1 MALKNMIEIFPNMS
15 DGEVIDKLHE
25 LVDVLEKHYK
35 EEIEEFAE
43 HSPSG
48 HLPFQYGYSC
58 GKMEMV
64 QKLKEFLSDTGE
76 Y

>member
-25 LVDVLEKHYK
+25 LVDVLERHYK
-35 EEIEEFAE
+35 EEIEELA
-43 HSPSG
+43 SANLS
-48 HLPFQYGYSC
+48 FQYGYSC

>member
-15 DGEVIDKLHE
+15 DGEVVDKLHE
-25 LVDVLEKHYK
+25 LVDVLERHYK
-35 EEIEEFAE
+35 EEIEQFADANLLKFE
-43 HSPSG
+43 
-48 HLPFQYGYSC
+48 YGYSC